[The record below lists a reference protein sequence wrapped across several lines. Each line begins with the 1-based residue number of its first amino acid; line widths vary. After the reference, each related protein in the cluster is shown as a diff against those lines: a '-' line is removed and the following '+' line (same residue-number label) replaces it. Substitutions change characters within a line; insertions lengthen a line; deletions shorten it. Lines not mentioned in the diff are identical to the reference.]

1 MEIWPDGPNRTTTK
15 PFQPPLPC
23 TNPDRVAGERRMEIT
38 DEAVE
43 DFIDLWEETY
53 GERLSKKR
61 AREYAS
67 QLVRLLAIVYGPQ

>member
-1 MEIWPDGPNRTTTK
+1 
-15 PFQPPLPC
+15 
-23 TNPDRVAGERRMEIT
+23 MEIT

-43 DFIDLWEETY
+43 DFIDLWEKTY

-61 AREYAS
+61 AREYAG